1 MKFSIRKLGAASA
14 AFAFALVLSSCGSSA
29 RVMDSDEGNVI
40 GKDRMGIEGYERLT
54 EEAMGKLLDGVR
66 TKMGNERGKILAYMG
81 LINETNEPGRGA
93 DIFLAVERKTQ
104 SLLSRSGTFEVMPEL
119 VIKAARREAGIT
131 RADRLLLAAPRAQ
144 FMKVLGA
151 EGQQPDYFFY
161 GIVNSATTEADSGRQ
176 KNYYLNYQIIDSRRG
191 TIYYEVNTEDKSF
204 RKFYD

>member
-1 MKFSIRKLGAASA
+1 MNRFRNLAAACA
-14 AFAFALVLSSCGSSA
+14 ALALSFVFSSCGSSA
-29 RVMDSDEGNVI
+29 RVMTAEEGNVI
-40 GKDRMGIEGYERLT
+40 SKDHMGIEGYERLT
-54 EEAMGKLLDGVR
+54 EEAMGKMLAGVR
-66 TKMGNERGKILAYMG
+66 TKMGQERGKVIAYIG

-104 SLLSRSGTFEVMPEL
+104 TLISRSGTFEVMPEL

-131 RADRLLLAAPRAQ
+131 RADRLLLAGPRKK
-144 FMKVLGA
+144 FMETIGA

-161 GIVNSATTEADSGRQ
+161 GIVNSATTEGDSGRQ

-204 RKFYD
+204 RKFYN